1 MKSTIDDRINSKRRL
16 FEMVRSV
23 IFEFV
28 GEAERIDIIEGL
40 VHAAN
45 TRYSLVFTQLNLTKI

>member
-1 MKSTIDDRINSKRRL
+1 MHIYKQAIAREDCSRWSG
-16 FEMVRSV
+16 SV